1 MLDGLWPDIRS
12 NLRSL
17 ARSPGFT
24 LFVVLT
30 LALGIGANT
39 AIFSV
44 ADAFIFKPVPFP
56 DADRLVM
63 LHQRAPGNST
73 FPASVAPAD
82 YLDFR
87 SQATSYQQIAAFER
101 VDFNLSGNGDPR
113 ARFLRSGYAE
123 FLRHARGEA
132 GAGTKF
138 RGR

>member
-1 MLDGLWPDIRS
+1 MLAGLWPDIRS
-12 NLRSL
+12 ILRSL

-73 FPASVAPAD
+73 FPATVTPAD
-82 YLDFR
+82 YLDFQKE
-87 SQATSYQQIAAFER
+87 SSSYQQMAAFHG
-101 VDFNLSGNGDPR
+101 VDFNLSGQGD
-113 ARFLRSGYAE
+113 
-123 FLRHARGEA
+123 
-132 GAGTKF
+132 
-138 RGR
+138 